1 MPERHA
7 RATPWLHS
15 FWTGSC
21 RCYWEA
27 FESGLCARD
36 ETLGEDEVVCL
47 LGRVIADSQ
56 AAQLFGQLAVFEVR
70 GYRRRGRSD
79 HYSVPATVPSTF
91 ATPDRHENV
100 YRLENNTIGLA
111 NNVRLP

>member
-1 MPERHA
+1 M
-7 RATPWLHS
+7 HS

>member
-1 MPERHA
+1 VFGGGKNPHDA
-7 RATPWLHS
+7 KLLSSLTPR
-15 FWTGSC
+15 FRGV
-21 RCYWEA
+21 
-27 FESGLCARD
+27 CARD